1 MDTELTNTLTLSLLE
16 EAIAYHRWVFEK
28 IRPYLRGNILEV
40 GCGIGNLTGFL
51 LNHGEVIVSDINEG
65 YLQTVENKY
74 RNHPNLKG
82 THLWNIEQKPVQNF
96 DTRIDTILCSN
107 VLEHVEK
114 DDAALNIF
122 FQLLPEGGR
131 LIILA
136 PALKGLYN
144 VLDKELGHFRRYNR
158 AELIQKLIRNGFN
171 ICHLRYFN
179 LFGILGWFFNGT
191 VLRRHLLSTRQ
202 IRIFNRMVPLFIRM
216 EKIIPTWVG
225 QSLIAVGEKGWKGD
239 LL

>member
-16 EAIAYHRWVFEK
+16 KAIAYHRWVFDK

-40 GCGIGNLTGFL
+40 GCGIGNLTSFL
-51 LNHGEVIVSDINEG
+51 LNHGEVIVSDINEF

-74 RNHPNLKG
+74 RDHPNLKG
-82 THLWNIEQKPVQNF
+82 ALFWNIEQNPVQNF
-96 DTRIDTILCSN
+96 NMRIDTILCSN
-107 VLEHVEK
+107 VLEHIEK
-114 DDAALNIF
+114 DDAVLKNF

-131 LIILA
+131 LIILV
-136 PALKGLYN
+136 PAIRGLYN
-144 VLDKELGHFRRYNR
+144 VMDKELGHFRRYNR

-191 VLRRHLLSTRQ
+191 ILRRHLLSTKQ
-202 IRIFNRMVPLFIRM
+202 IRIFNGMVPLFIQI

-225 QSLIAVGEKGWKGD
+225 QSLIAVGEKG
-239 LL
+239 

>member
-16 EAIAYHRWVFEK
+16 KAIAYHRWVFEK

-51 LNHGEVIVSDINEG
+51 LNHGKVIVSDINEG
-65 YLQTVENKY
+65 YLQMVENKY
-74 RNHPNLKG
+74 RKHPNLEG
-82 THLWNIEQKPVQNF
+82 VLLWNIEQNPVQNF
-96 DTRIDTILCSN
+96 NMRIDTILCSN

-158 AELIQKLIRNGFN
+158 AELIQKLIRNGFR
-171 ICHLRYFN
+171 ICSLEYIN
-179 LFGILGWFFNGT
+179 LFGIMGWFINGT
-191 VLRRHLLSTRQ
+191 LLRRRLLSTRQ
-202 IRIFNRMVPLFIRM
+202 IRVFNRMVPLFIRI

-225 QSLIAVGEKGWKGD
+225 QSLIAVGEKG
-239 LL
+239 